1 MLHIEQ
7 QISHIDEEILKE
19 IYALTAEKKK
29 GLQTKMKNLTQS
41 NWSINRWMKYSADI
55 PANLS
60 SSLLFVTEGILPML
74 SGFCYEMS
82 LHLSGE
88 NELCTGILTSKDVNV
103 IEAVGEKLLV
113 ILKHFRR

>member
-19 IYALTAEKKK
+19 IYALTTEKKK
-29 GLQTKMKNLTQS
+29 VLQIKMKNLTES
-41 NWSINRWMKYSADI
+41 NWSINRWIKYLTDI
-55 PANLS
+55 PVNLS
-60 SSLLFVTEGILPML
+60 SSLLLVVEGILPML

-82 LHLSGE
+82 LHLSGG
-88 NELCTGILTSKDVNV
+88 NELCTGILTSKEVN
-103 IEAVGEKLLV
+103 IIKEVGEKLLV